1 MNGEIFLLG
10 KMGCYWSSTEDD
22 ADYAKTLTFTDTRA
36 LFTGFT
42 KKTLYFTI
50 RLFTDK

>member
-36 LFTGFT
+36 VCTGLT
-42 KKTLYFTI
+42 NKTRYFSI
-50 RLFTDK
+50 RPFKN